1 LNSELLE
8 KLRRITEEERRIID
22 GNAGI
27 DRNLYMESSEDIIS
41 SKKILCAGKQIA
53 IRPHTRF
60 VHFPKH
66 THNFVEI
73 VYMCSGKT
81 THIVNGNRV
90 ELNEGELLFLCQGA
104 EQEILPAQTD
114 DIGVNFIVLPEFFDS
129 SIRMLGEED
138 TPLKKFLV
146 DCLKNDRTG
155 TGYLHFEVSDI
166 LPIQNLVEN
175 LIWTLVF
182 DTPNKRNIN
191 QTTMGLLFLQ
201 LVNHTDRLIS
211 NQSEDMLV
219 AVLRYIEENYK
230 EGSLGELSKLLHY
243 DISTLSRE
251 IKSKTGKNYI
261 ELVREKR
268 LSQACFMLK
277 NTDMSIDEIAR
288 KIGYENVS
296 FFFRLFKGC
305 YGISPRRYRK
315 S

>member
-1 LNSELLE
+1 MNIDLLE
-8 KLRRITEEERRIID
+8 KLRHITEEEKRIID
-22 GNAGI
+22 GDSNI
-27 DRNLYMESSEDIIS
+27 DRSLYMESSEDVIS
-41 SKKILCAGKQIA
+41 SKKILSKGKQIA
-53 IRPHTRF
+53 VRPHTRF

-66 THNFVEI
+66 KHNFVEI

-81 THIVNGNRV
+81 VHIVNGNSV
-90 ELNEGELLFLCQGA
+90 ELKEGELLFLCQGA
-104 EQEILPAQTD
+104 EQEILPAGKN

-129 SIRMLGEED
+129 AIRMLGEED
-138 TPLKKFLV
+138 TPLKRFVV
-146 DCLKNDRTG
+146 DCLKNDRSG

-166 LPIQNLVEN
+166 LPVQNLVEN
-175 LIWTLVF
+175 LIWTLVS

-211 NQSEDMLV
+211 NESEDMLV

-230 EGSLGELSKLLHY
+230 EGSLSELSRILHY

-251 IKSKTGKNYI
+251 IKNKTGKNYI
-261 ELVREKR
+261 ELLQEKR

-277 NTDMSIDEIAR
+277 NTNMSIDEIAR

-296 FFFRLFKGC
+296 FFFRLFKGKF
-305 YGISPRRYRK
+305 GISPKKYRK
-315 S
+315 T